1 MLKNDLMQKKRK
13 KKKKTTWNF
22 WFLGGKRR
30 EIMSKEFHFAIKN
43 KNKGF
48 HTEYRSFEQDK

>member
-1 MLKNDLMQKKRK
+1 MILCKKKRK

>member
-1 MLKNDLMQKKRK
+1 MQK
-13 KKKKTTWNF
+13 KKKKEKKND
-22 WFLGGKRR
+22 LKL
-30 EIMSKEFHFAIKN
+30 MSKEFHFAIKN